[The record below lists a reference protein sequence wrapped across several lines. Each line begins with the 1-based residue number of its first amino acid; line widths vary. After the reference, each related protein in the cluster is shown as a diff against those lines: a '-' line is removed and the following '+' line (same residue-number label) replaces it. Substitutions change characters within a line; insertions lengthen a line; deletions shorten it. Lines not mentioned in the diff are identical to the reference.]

1 MVTRFDTFYCSI
13 NKFNSLFQNSIV
25 QEASFSVFPHDLT
38 FCEFELPQLMGDL
51 DSAKFFRDHI
61 QSLSETILH
70 LVEHVDVEKV
80 AGDVY
85 RHKRSAIVFP
95 EAMQFQFRLQA
106 GDVEMNLEKAAIP
119 SAPVYTVEPS
129 GFIQRD
135 QPIKVSSTF
144 TLSISQD
151 TSIVKQASR

>member
-1 MVTRFDTFYCSI
+1 MQRAT
-13 NKFNSLFQNSIV
+13 NLSLF
-25 QEASFSVFPHDLT
+25 PRDLT
-38 FCEFELPQLMGDL
+38 FLTLSIFELSHLAGEGGGGGTK
-51 DSAKFFRDHI
+51 SAKFFKDHI
-61 QSLSETILH
+61 QSLSETLLL
-70 LVEHVDVEKV
+70 LVEHVEVEKV

-106 GDVEMNLEKAAIP
+106 GDVEMNLEKAAFP
-119 SAPVYTVEPS
+119 SAPVYTIEPS
-129 GFIQRD
+129 GFMQRD
-135 QPIKVSSTF
+135 QPIKVCSTF